1 MKDPL
6 DKTSTNIKLALIS
19 IFFIAISSGLFF
31 SGVFSV
37 FVVTLGGDNA
47 SLGFL
52 SSFGGVVLILSL
64 IPGGLLVDRINRSY
78 ILKIGLLS
86 NVLGYIL
93 LLLSNDMTYLYIS
106 QIFINLGNGFVSPA
120 LQSLIADS
128 IRTNNREKTY
138 AELYLV
144 ENLGNSIGPLFAVIT
159 FIVIGDNWD
168 LSTLKEVF
176 YVAFIFLII
185 GALIQSRMNERH
197 SFGNESESNSLVKTF
212 KNNKYQNGTNLTGMW
227 YFVPLFIIFLGFI
240 IAIGAGLSVSYFA
253 IFFKDVYNQLPTT
266 VNFLFF
272 LSSVVT
278 ALIGYL
284 APKLAQLV
292 GKIEAITLLQLFAT
306 LMFFLIAL
314 IPPFEFV
321 AIFFLF
327 RGAFMNAG
335 TPIKNGVVM
344 DLVPK
349 RMRGKMSSLDSLTF
363 SLVFALSAGIG
374 GVVLDE
380 FNFQVLFLTTTAIY
394 IIGTL
399 PLLFLRPFVSNNK
412 KIYQQPITD

>member
-6 DKTSTNIKLALIS
+6 DKTSTNIKLALNS

-52 SSFGGVVLILSL
+52 SSFGGIILILSL

-78 ILKIGLLS
+78 ILKIGLVS
-86 NVLGYIL
+86 NVFGYIL

-106 QIFINLGNGFVSPA
+106 QIFINIGNGFVSPA

-128 IRTNNREKTY
+128 IRTNKREKTY

-159 FIVIGDNWD
+159 FLVIGDNWN

-185 GALIQSRMNERH
+185 GALIQSTMNERH
-197 SFGNESESNSLVKTF
+197 SFGSESESNNIF
-212 KNNKYQNGTNLTGMW
+212 KNESKIRRNWTGNW
-227 YFVPLFIIFLGFI
+227 WFVPLFIIFLGFI

-253 IFFKDVYNQLPTT
+253 IFFKDIYYKLPTT

-272 LSSVVT
+272 LSAIVT

-284 APKLAQLV
+284 APKFAELV
-292 GKIEAITLLQLFAT
+292 GKIEAITILQLFAT

-314 IPPFEFV
+314 IPPFEY
-321 AIFFLF
+321 AAMFFLL
-327 RGAFMNAG
+327 RGALMNSG

-380 FNFQVLFLTTTAIY
+380 FNFQVLFLTTTVIY

-412 KIYQQPITD
+412 KNISTAYN